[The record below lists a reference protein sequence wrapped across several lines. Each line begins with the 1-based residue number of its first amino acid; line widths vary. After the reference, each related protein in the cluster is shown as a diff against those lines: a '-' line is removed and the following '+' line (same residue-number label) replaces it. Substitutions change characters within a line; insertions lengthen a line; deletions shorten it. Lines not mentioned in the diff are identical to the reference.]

1 MTTAPDRPPLRKL
14 DLTVG
19 ILLAAIGAL
28 IGFVMLAYMGQLPQL
43 AVICEG
49 VPADGTRC
57 SPDFLNVV
65 TVLGYGIVIFAWFLT
80 FGFFVVRVLRRRIGF
95 FLPILGV
102 VAMVLGY
109 YLVLIILSASYQPA
123 T

>member
-14 DLTVG
+14 DLAAG
-19 ILLAAIGAL
+19 IVLALIGAL

-43 AVICEG
+43 AAVCEG
-49 VPADGTRC
+49 VPVDGLRC
-57 SPDFLNVV
+57 SPDFLNTITIV
-65 TVLGYGIVIFAWFLT
+65 GYGIVIFAWFLS

-95 FLPILGV
+95 FWPIIGV
-102 VAMVLGY
+102 VVMILGY